1 MVQKPPSAASPTDIL
16 LLVHC
21 VGPGGTERQVAEV
34 ARSLDPACFIPHV
47 GAVFPEGMRAD
58 ELRAAGIP
66 VIEIPVRS
74 LTNGSTVK
82 SFNIL
87 RRYIREHHI
96 GIIHTF
102 DAPTN
107 VFAPPIAR
115 IMRVPAI
122 LTSQRCYRDLIGP
135 KYHPLVRFSHSIANR
150 VIANC
155 EAMRAHLR
163 SDYGVPDGKIDV
175 VYNGLDTRIFHD
187 RGRRRM
193 RGLESASLVIGAVG
207 VLREEKRLPLLLDAF
222 AIVLPLDRAMKLV
235 IVGNGAELPQLQ
247 KQAADLGIMDA
258 CLFQPASSNVANW
271 FRSIDIFVS
280 AARSEAFSNSLLES
294 LACGCCP
301 VASRVGG
308 NPEMVTAETGL
319 LFEPED
325 VAGLAAHLETLIRNP
340 NLRARFAFAS
350 AASVARFSIDIMAR
364 RMSKVY
370 LQAVAPEG

>member
-1 MVQKPPSAASPTDIL
+1 LKPPAAVSPTDIL

-34 ARSLDPACFIPHV
+34 ARSLDPARFTPHV

-74 LTNGSTVK
+74 LTNGSTVR

-87 RRYIREHHI
+87 RRYIREHNIRIVHS
-96 GIIHTF
+96 F

-107 VFAPPIAR
+107 IFAPPIAR
-115 IMRVPAI
+115 LLRVPAI
-122 LTSQRCYRDLIGP
+122 LTSQRCYRDLIAP
-135 KYHPLVRFSHSIANR
+135 KYHLLVRFSHSIANR

-155 EAMRAHLR
+155 GAMRAHLR
-163 SDYGVPDGKIDV
+163 SDYGVSDGKIEV
-175 VYNGLDTRIFHD
+175 VYNGLDGRIFHD

-193 RGLESASLVIGAVG
+193 TGLESASLVIGAVG
-207 VLREEKRLPLLLDAF
+207 LLREEKRLPLLLDAF
-222 AIVLPLDRAMKLV
+222 AVVLPLDRAMKLV
-235 IVGNGAELPQLQ
+235 IVGNGLELPRLQ
-247 KQAADLGIMDA
+247 RQASELGVIDA
-258 CLFQPASSNVANW
+258 CLFQPATPDVADW

-294 LACGCCP
+294 LGCGCCP

-325 VAGLAAHLETLIRNP
+325 AAGLAAHLETLIRNP
-340 NLRARFAFAS
+340 DLRARYASAS
-350 AASVARFSIDIMAR
+350 AASVARFSIDTMAR
-364 RMSKVY
+364 RMEQIY
-370 LQAVAPEG
+370 LQACAPE